1 MKMQPHFHAS
11 VPPDG
16 ASPPLR
22 RVRPLRAVRHV
33 WLRRLAF
40 AGPVLAAPLLG
51 TWLAASLTAGA
62 DGVLRLP
69 LLALVFVNLLY
80 LALTGWPGVL
90 GALVRL
96 FGRGVEVSAQPDG
109 RSRTALVMP
118 IYNEDPHAVFTAVET
133 MARAVDEAGLQRVD
147 LFVLSDTRDPALAT
161 AEDAAYAA
169 LRARLPADGPGL
181 HYRRRVENTRRKVG
195 NLAEFCERWG
205 AEYDYMVVLDADS
218 LMGASTIRTLVGLMD
233 ANPNAG
239 MIQTIPNPVGR
250 ESLFARIQQFAA
262 RLYTAPLVEGQLF
275 WQQSDGNYWGH
286 NAIVRIAPF
295 MAYCDLPVL
304 PGAEPFGGEILC
316 HDVVE
321 AGLMRAAGWDVW
333 VLPEV
338 MESYEGVPAN
348 LVDFVA
354 RERRW
359 CQGNLQ
365 HLNVLARARLRPLGR
380 FHLAYGIMHYL
391 AGPVAAAFLGL
402 ATLDAVSGGEFARAL
417 FLGAGPAHAGLL
429 ALTVFL
435 LYGAKVMALG
445 LAVADGAEARGYGG
459 RARLLA
465 GAALEQLA
473 AFVAAPILTLFYTRY
488 VWALLRGGSVQWG
501 AQPRDDRGL
510 SWREGWLRLRGHTLT
525 GAVWLGVLLAVPAG
539 WPGLVLWALPMLAGL
554 LLAVPAAVLSSRTAL
569 GQTARRLGLF
579 LTPEESAPPPL
590 LRAHARLLRPVE
602 GARLRPQPAVL
613 PLGPTPLGPTVVE
626 GAETGLR

>member
-1 MKMQPHFHAS
+1 MKLQPHLRDS
-11 VPPDG
+11 VSTDG
-16 ASPPLR
+16 AFSPLR
-22 RVRPLRAVRHV
+22 RVRPLRATRHV

-51 TWLAASLTAGA
+51 TWLAASLTAGVG
-62 DGVLRLP
+62 GVLRLP
-69 LLALVFVNLLY
+69 LLALLSVNLLY

-96 FGRGVEVSAQPDG
+96 FGRGIEVSAQPG
-109 RSRTALVMP
+109 SRSRTALVMP
-118 IYNEDPHAVFTAVET
+118 VYNENPQAVFAAVET

-147 LFVLSDTRDPALAT
+147 LFVLSDTRDPALA
-161 AEDAAYAA
+161 AVEEAAFAS

-205 AEYDYMVVLDADS
+205 ARYDYMVVLDADS
-218 LMGASTIRTLVGLMD
+218 LMGASTIRTLIGLMD
-233 ANPNAG
+233 ANPRAG
-239 MIQTIPNPVGR
+239 MIQTVPYPVGR
-250 ESLFARIQQFAA
+250 ETLFARIQQFAA
-262 RLYTAPLVEGQLF
+262 RLYTAPLVEGLLF

-295 MAYCDLPVL
+295 VAHCDLPVL

-333 VLPEV
+333 VLPQV
-338 MESYEGVPAN
+338 VESYEGLPAN
-348 LVDFVA
+348 LVDFAA

-380 FHLAYGIMHYL
+380 FHLAYGVMHYL
-391 AGPVAAAFLGL
+391 AGPAAAAFLGL
-402 ATLDAVSGGEFARAL
+402 ATLDAALGGHFASAL
-417 FLGAGPAHAGLL
+417 FLGTGPAHAGLL
-429 ALTVFL
+429 ALTLFL
-435 LYGAKVMALG
+435 LYGAKVLALA
-445 LAVADGAEARGYGG
+445 LAVADPAQARGYGG

-473 AFVAAPILTLFYTRY
+473 AFVAAPILVLFYTRY
-488 VWALLRGGSVQWG
+488 VWALLRGGSVQWE

-510 SWREGWLRLRGHTLT
+510 SWREGWVRLRGHTLT
-525 GAVWLGVLLAVPAG
+525 GAAWLGVLLSLPG
-539 WPGLVLWALPMLAGL
+539 GLPGLLLWALPMLAGL
-554 LLAVPAAVLSSRTAL
+554 LVSVPAAVLSSRTAL
-569 GQTARRLGLF
+569 GLAARRWGLF
-579 LTPEESAPPPL
+579 LTPEEAAPPPV

-602 GARLRPQPAVL
+602 GARLRPPQHAAL
-613 PLGPTPLGPTVVE
+613 SLGPTAVEAVE
-626 GAETGLR
+626 GD